1 MKIHEYQ
8 AKEVLRA
15 HGAVTPNG
23 RVASTPD
30 QAFEIAAD
38 LGGKVVVKAQVH
50 VGGRGKAGG
59 IKVADDPAAARD
71 IAEAML
77 GTDLKGLTV
86 EKVLVE
92 EAIDIAQEYYLGIV
106 LDRSGRCN
114 TLMVSAEGG
123 VDIEELAERS
133 PEKIAKLAIDPGR
146 GLADFQMRQVCYDAA
161 VDRKIILPACKFL
174 RGLYSAYLAVDA
186 NLAEINPL
194 VVTGAGEVVAADAK
208 INVDDSAL
216 YRQPEI
222 ADLAE
227 ESEADEIEVEAARR
241 GIQYVR
247 LDGDVGV
254 LGNGAGL
261 VMATLDEVKNAGGAP
276 ANFLDIG
283 GGARADL
290 VRNSLDLIMITPGV
304 KGIFCNVFGGIT
316 RCDEVARGIVAAKAK
331 LDIAVPMVVRLTGTN
346 EEEGRGI
353 LADAGLVAADSMQE
367 GAAKIV
373 ELTT

>member
-1 MKIHEYQ
+1 
-8 AKEVLRA
+8 
-15 HGAVTPNG
+15 
-23 RVASTPD
+23 
-30 QAFEIAAD
+30 
-38 LGGKVVVKAQVH
+38 
-50 VGGRGKAGG
+50 
-59 IKVADDPAAARD
+59 
-71 IAEAML
+71 
-77 GTDLKGLTV
+77 
-86 EKVLVE
+86 
-92 EAIDIAQEYYLGIV
+92 
-106 LDRSGRCN
+106 
-114 TLMVSAEGG
+114 
-123 VDIEELAERS
+123 
-133 PEKIAKLAIDPGR
+133 
-146 GLADFQMRQVCYDAA
+146 
-161 VDRKIILPACKFL
+161 
-174 RGLYSAYLAVDA
+174 
-186 NLAEINPL
+186 
-194 VVTGAGEVVAADAK
+194 VTGAGEVVAADAK

>member
-15 HGAVTPNG
+15 HGAVIPRG
-23 RVASTPD
+23 RAAATAEEAFEVAS
-30 QAFEIAAD
+30 E

-59 IKVADDPAAARD
+59 IKVADNAEAARD
-71 IAEAML
+71 IAQTML
-77 GTDLKGLTV
+77 GSDLKGLTV
-86 EKVLVE
+86 EKVLIE

-106 LDRSGRCN
+106 LDRDGRCN
-114 TLMVSAEGG
+114 TVMVSAEGG
-123 VDIEELAERS
+123 VDIEDLATNS
-133 PEKIAKLAIDPGR
+133 PEKIAKLPIDPR
-146 GLADFQMRQVCYDAA
+146 MGLADFQMRQVCYDAGIDQSA
-161 VDRKIILPACKFL
+161 IRPACAFL
-174 RGLYSAYLAVDA
+174 RGLYDAYMAVDA

-194 VVTGAGEVVAADAK
+194 VVTGDGEVVAADAK
-208 INVDDSAL
+208 INIDDSAL
-216 YRQPEI
+216 YRQPEM

-227 ESEADEIEVEAARR
+227 ESEADEIEVEAQRR

-247 LDGDVGV
+247 LDGDVGII
-254 LGNGAGL
+254 GNGAGL

-283 GGARADL
+283 GGAQAEL
-290 VRNSLDLIMITPGV
+290 VRNCLDIIMMMPGI

-316 RCDEVARGIVAAKAK
+316 RCDEVAQGILDAKDK
-331 LDIAVPMVVRLTGTN
+331 LNLSLPMVVRLTGTN
-346 EEEGRGI
+346 EEEGRRMLG
-353 LADAGLVAADSMQE
+353 DAGVVAAESMQE

-373 ELTT
+373 ELTR